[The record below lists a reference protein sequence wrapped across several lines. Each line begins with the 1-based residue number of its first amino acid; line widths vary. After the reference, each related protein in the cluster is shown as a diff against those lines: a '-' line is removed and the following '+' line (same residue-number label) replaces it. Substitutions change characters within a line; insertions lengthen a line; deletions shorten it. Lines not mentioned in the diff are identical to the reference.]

1 MTNKKTLNPN
11 DPAIKEIM
19 RKMSAQFEKIL
30 ENYVNGDAEKKEK
43 VYESKNFRP
52 ASKPNVINE
61 MAIQR
66 AVNSKALANVRDAAS
81 RRNFNET
88 WATNVEPLPKFDDIE
103 LLHRYVAALL
113 TFHKPCPQTME
124 DVESIGIFKNYAK
137 KMIEDGS
144 VTLEDV
150 KKLYDNSPGFAVRQ
164 RTGTKRAASG
174 FRKEATADYDFDH
187 EDEKPAEQPAPAPEA
202 LGIDD
207 EDDDITPEPE
217 FVNNEEPEFV
227 PEEPETID
235 DADEE
240 LAIAEEQPDD
250 VQDDAE
256 EQSDPI
262 PTDEVHEIDNIE
274 DLTVEDYYNPG
285 MNASFAAHNPDHFVY
300 RDGKI
305 GFDIHVYDEN
315 EELLGEYTLLRD
327 SLGKAIED
335 FTVIT
340 MSTLSAMSDNYF
352 DFRISKVI
360 NVFYKSFY
368 RKLDDEQSDQLDN
381 RIQKFYY
388 SVVQGA
394 KSLDDILKA
403 IDEMDEPEA

>member
-1 MTNKKTLNPN
+1 
-11 DPAIKEIM
+11 
-19 RKMSAQFEKIL
+19 
-30 ENYVNGDAEKKEK
+30 
-43 VYESKNFRP
+43 
-52 ASKPNVINE
+52 

-103 LLHRYVAALL
+103 LLNRYVAALL

-164 RTGTKRAASG
+164 RRGTKRAASG

-187 EDEKPAEQPAPAPEA
+187 EDEKPAEQPAPAPA
-202 LGIDD
+202 APVIDD
-207 EDDDITPEPE
+207 DDDDVTPEPE

-227 PEEPETID
+227 PEEPEAID

-240 LAIAEEQPDD
+240 LAVAEEQPDD

-262 PTDEVHEIDNIE
+262 PEDEVHEIDNIE

-305 GFDIHVYDEN
+305 GFDIHIYDEN

>member
-1 MTNKKTLNPN
+1 
-11 DPAIKEIM
+11 
-19 RKMSAQFEKIL
+19 
-30 ENYVNGDAEKKEK
+30 
-43 VYESKNFRP
+43 
-52 ASKPNVINE
+52 
-61 MAIQR
+61 
-66 AVNSKALANVRDAAS
+66 
-81 RRNFNET
+81 
-88 WATNVEPLPKFDDIE
+88 
-103 LLHRYVAALL
+103 
-113 TFHKPCPQTME
+113 
-124 DVESIGIFKNYAK
+124 
-137 KMIEDGS
+137 
-144 VTLEDV
+144 
-150 KKLYDNSPGFAVRQ
+150 
-164 RTGTKRAASG
+164 
-174 FRKEATADYDFDH
+174 
-187 EDEKPAEQPAPAPEA
+187 
-202 LGIDD
+202 
-207 EDDDITPEPE
+207 
-217 FVNNEEPEFV
+217 
-227 PEEPETID
+227 
-235 DADEE
+235 
-240 LAIAEEQPDD
+240 
-250 VQDDAE
+250 
-256 EQSDPI
+256 
-262 PTDEVHEIDNIE
+262 
-274 DLTVEDYYNPG
+274 

-305 GFDIHVYDEN
+305 GFDIHIYDEN

>member
-30 ENYVNGDAEKKEK
+30 ENYINSDAEEKEM

-52 ASKPNVINE
+52 ARKPNVINE

-187 EDEKPAEQPAPAPEA
+187 ENEKPAEKPAPAPEPPV
-202 LGIDD
+202 IDD
-207 EDDDITPEPE
+207 DDDDVVPEPE
-217 FVNNEEPEFV
+217 FVNNDEPEVV
-227 PEEPETID
+227 PEEPAADD

-274 DLTVEDYYNPG
+274 DLTVEDYYNPN

-305 GFDIHVYDEN
+305 GFDIHIYDEN